1 MSIEKKNI
9 SLKELLAL
17 NEKNIEQTN
26 INNKKEFNDTWPPK
40 KSSRPREKINFH
52 NHYRKPK

>member
-17 NEKNIEQTN
+17 YEKDIETKK

-40 KSSRPREKINFH
+40 KENSPHKKNNSI